1 MAKLNSNDY
10 VLFVDDTTPLTADSG
25 EAYEVVACITTAGLT
40 GTTAVIEVND
50 RCGNDALPG
59 NSTNTLTGTGNA
71 TTEDLTPSVASYEK
85 LLSIYQSKKKVWM
98 KIGNAPGGTPGAPVV
113 IREVKGFITDYSE
126 TADQDTPY
134 TFSFTLRADGDINT
148 AVIP

>member
-10 VLFVDDTTPLTADSG
+10 VLYVDDTTPITSPAG
-25 EAYEVVACITTAGLT
+25 AAYSVVACITSAGLS

-59 NSTNTLTGTGNA
+59 NSTNTFTGSGNA
-71 TTEDLTPSVASYEK
+71 TDGNGSPSPASFEK
-85 LLSIYQSKKKVWM
+85 LLSIYQAKKKVWM
-98 KIGNAPGGTPGAPVV
+98 KLANAPDADINAPAV
-113 IREVKGFITDYSE
+113 IREVVGFITDYSE

-134 TFSFTLRADGDINT
+134 TFTFTLRVDGDIKT
-148 AVIP
+148 AVTT